1 MTDLVIRG
9 GTVVTPDG
17 ASRADIA
24 LADGVIDAIGPDL
37 GGAREEID
45 ARGLTIFPG
54 LIDVHLHFNEPG
66 RTEWE
71 GAATGSRALAAG
83 GGTLFFDM
91 PLNSTPCTVTAR
103 DVEIKRHALEAA
115 SVTDFALWGG
125 LVPGS
130 VDAMAEMAEAGVIG
144 FKAFMCNSGLP
155 EFARADDGTLF
166 DGMREAARLNLPVAV
181 HAESEE
187 LTACFAQRMKGR
199 SARDFCCARPIVAE
213 LDAIQRALLFA
224 EETGA
229 HLHIVHISSGRGV
242 AMAAAAQARGVNVSI
257 ETCAHYLFFTD
268 EDMERLGTVA
278 KCAPPLRVASEQ
290 QRLWSELVSGH
301 VDIVASDHSPT
312 VPEMKAGDFVSAWG
326 GIAGVQSTLAVLL
339 DGGHH
344 ERLLPLERIAALVAG
359 TPAER
364 FGIAGKGTIAE
375 GVDADLAFVDV
386 GESFTL
392 EERDLHQRH
401 KMTPYLGRTLRGRV
415 KRTIRRGETIFQDG
429 RITATSKGRY
439 VRPRAGGSDPM
450 IRIDSRP

>member
-1 MTDLVIRG
+1 MTELVIRG
-9 GTVVTPDG
+9 GTIVTPDG
-17 ASRADIA
+17 TARADIA
-24 LADGVIDAIGPDL
+24 IADGVIDAIGPGL
-37 GGAREEID
+37 EGGRDEID

-91 PLNSTPCTVTAR
+91 PLNSTPCTLTAH
-103 DVEIKRHALEAA
+103 DVEIKRRALEAS

-125 LVPGS
+125 LTPGS
-130 VDAMAEMAEAGVIG
+130 IGALAEMAAAGVVG

-155 EFARADDGTLF
+155 EFARADDGTLYE
-166 DGMREAARLNLPVAV
+166 GMREAARLKLPVAV

-187 LTACFAQRMKGR
+187 LTWSLAQRMTGR
-199 SARDFCCARPIVAE
+199 GARDFCRARPPVAE

-229 HLHIVHISSGRGV
+229 RLHIVHISSGRGV
-242 AMAAAAQARGVNVSI
+242 AMAAAAKSRGVDVSI

-268 EDMERLGTVA
+268 DDMEELGTVA
-278 KCAPPLRVASEQ
+278 KCAPPLRTYEEQ
-290 QRLWSELVSGH
+290 QRLWSELMSGH

-339 DGGHH
+339 DRGYHG
-344 ERLLPLERIAALVAG
+344 RLLRFEQIAALVAG

-364 FGIAGKGTIAE
+364 FRIGGKGTIAE
-375 GVDADLAFVDV
+375 GMDADLAIVDV

-401 KMTPYLGRTLRGRV
+401 RLTPYLGRTFRGRV
-415 KRTIRRGETIFQDG
+415 RRTIRRGETIFNG
-429 RITATSKGRY
+429 GNIIARTRGKA
-439 VRPRAGGSDPM
+439 VRPLT
-450 IRIDSRP
+450 RIDSRP